1 MFFYITF
8 IDFAS
13 SFGTGMAKKIKGQIA
28 AMKKEL
34 GEIYFTLYSAP
45 MLYLMNEEE
54 VIMSE
59 VAPTRKDRISVL
71 CDWMQKYEVAGTYI
85 RHCHLDKWFMD
96 LLKYQKEHGI
106 KTVLEIATYP
116 YDKEIQNVI
125 SRTEDMCF
133 RNEVCKYVDRITTYS
148 ADKII
153 WGISCIGLFNGI
165 SPQDVSLS
173 NRKKEKNKIV
183 MIAISSM
190 QPWHGYERV
199 LEGMYLYYAAEGT
212 YDLCLKIIGNGLE
225 EQGYKTLTKKYGLT
239 SQVEF
244 LGRIEPW
251 ETDKLNMQYDISD
264 IAIGSLGFYKTG
276 IKEGSPIKGAEY
288 CAKGIPFI
296 CGYNDLRFP
305 TDWEFIMNV
314 PNSSEPIDMD
324 LVIDFY
330 NSVIQKKNYKEEM
343 RDFAMKHLT
352 WDSIMRPVI
361 DYFLQ

>member
-8 IDFAS
+8 IDFSS
-13 SFGTGMAKKIKGQIA
+13 SFGTGMDKKIKGQIA

-45 MLYLMNEEE
+45 MLYLMDEEE
-54 VIMSE
+54 VIMRE

-71 CDWMQKYEVAGTYI
+71 CDWMQKYGVEGTYI

-116 YDKEIQNVI
+116 YDKELQNVI

-133 RNEVCKYVDRITTYS
+133 RNEVCKYVDRIATYS
-148 ADKII
+148 SDRII
-153 WGISCIGLFNGI
+153 WGIPCIRLLNGI
-165 SPQDVSLS
+165 SLQDISLS
-173 NRKKEKNKIV
+173 RREKEKNKIV

-199 LEGMYLYYAAEGT
+199 LEGMYVYYKAGGA
-212 YDLCLKIIGNGLE
+212 YDFRLKIIGNGSE
-225 EQGYKTLTKKYGLT
+225 EQYYKMLVEQYRLT

-251 ETDKLNMQYDISD
+251 ETDKLNEQYNLSD

-276 IKEGSPIKGAEY
+276 IEEGSPIKGAEY

-305 TDWEFIMNV
+305 SDWEYVMNV

-324 LVIDFY
+324 SLIDFY
-330 NSVIQKKNYKEEM
+330 DSVAQKRNYKEEM

-352 WDSIMRPVI
+352 WDSIMRPII
-361 DYFLQ
+361 DYFLK